1 MLPQLSAIDVR
12 QIYQITCFWLLE
24 RSKQKKENKQKSVEE
39 SRQMPS
45 EASWKPEVIAST
57 KLSSSIAT
65 RYFGGHNDDAPSG
78 LSSQP

>member
-1 MLPQLSAIDVR
+1 MPSMLDKYIR
-12 QIYQITCFWLLE
+12 LLVLVT
-24 RSKQKKENKQKSVEE
+24 RKIQNENKTNRNHLG

-45 EASWKPEVIAST
+45 EARSQPEVIASA